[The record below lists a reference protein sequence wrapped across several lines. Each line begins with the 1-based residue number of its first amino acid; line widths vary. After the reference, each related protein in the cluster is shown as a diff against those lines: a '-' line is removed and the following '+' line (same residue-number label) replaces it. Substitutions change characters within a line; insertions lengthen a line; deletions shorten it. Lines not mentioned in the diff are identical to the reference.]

1 MESESST
8 LLLLLNDIG
17 AILDTLLEIAGE
29 KQRLVV
35 MGDCLG
41 LERKIKEEEEALES
55 LNRLGTRFD
64 EDNRFRLDNLAGTEE
79 LARLKADIE
88 RKVFM
93 LRSLNNQNQKLIA
106 RSLEIVRYD
115 LGLFLPKEDYFKA
128 LKTAPLVFDQKV

>member
-1 MESESST
+1 M
-8 LLLLLNDIG
+8 
-17 AILDTLLEIAGE
+17 
-29 KQRLVV
+29 
-35 MGDCLG
+35 
-41 LERKIKEEEEALES
+41 
-55 LNRLGTRFD
+55 
-64 EDNRFRLDNLAGTEE
+64 AGTEE